1 MYDDDDALEQSFG
14 SQIISNPKPP
24 NPNPYTTNRDKMMEM
39 SAALMSEK
47 QQSMQFERKWKS
59 ECQVMSLC

>member
-1 MYDDDDALEQSFG
+1 
-14 SQIISNPKPP
+14 
-24 NPNPYTTNRDKMMEM
+24 MMEM

-59 ECQVMSLC
+59 ECQVMSSSFQKWPTYLFFGAPNLAD